1 VDGPMRRI
9 RILESLAHLER
20 EELDRRRRELAAL
33 EDRLAAVRTC
43 ARQLRDALP
52 SEIEAGWNLAGGPA
66 PLGRWLAAVHERD
79 RTLRNETETLEAQ
92 RERAIAEV
100 EARYAAKRRREL
112 ILERARAEL
121 RDREAEREQRQ
132 LDELA
137 VLRRAREGDRSP

>member
-1 VDGPMRRI
+1 MRRI
-9 RILESLAHLER
+9 RILESLARLER
-20 EELDRRRRELAAL
+20 EELDSRRRELAAL

-79 RTLRNETETLEAQ
+79 RTLRTEAETLETQ

-100 EARYAAKRRREL
+100 EARYAAKRRRER
-112 ILERARAEL
+112 ILERAQAEL
-121 RDREAEREQRQ
+121 RARELERQQKQ

-137 VLRRAREGDRSP
+137 VLRRAREVDRSP